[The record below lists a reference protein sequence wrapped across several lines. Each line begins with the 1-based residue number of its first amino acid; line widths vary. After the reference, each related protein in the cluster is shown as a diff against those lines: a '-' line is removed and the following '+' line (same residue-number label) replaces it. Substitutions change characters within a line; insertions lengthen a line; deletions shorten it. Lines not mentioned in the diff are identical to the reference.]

1 MKIGYYCESPIDRAA
16 MAVFTEGILGEPPES
31 INMDLEAHSVPGFFG
46 ALDGV
51 FRGVHYN
58 SDAEG
63 LVVVV
68 DCDNTELHDPAHDMP
83 GQALENCRFCRIRKI
98 IAKAQNQLK
107 TRQNRP
113 ELKVAI
119 GLAVPAIEAW
129 YLVGK
134 NHQVG
139 EAAWTAGLTAN
150 RRPFTGPQLKKL
162 VYGTDRPS
170 LERGTECA
178 LAEARQIIRDTKA
191 IEVAFPAGFGLM
203 AREIRSWRARQPRGS
218 PVTSPSTA

>member
-1 MKIGYYCESPIDRAA
+1 MKIGFYCESPADQAA
-16 MAVFTEGILGEPPES
+16 MAVFAEGIRGQPPEP

-63 LVVVV
+63 LLVVV
-68 DCDNTELHDPAHDMP
+68 DCDDTELHNSVHDTP
-83 GQALENCRFCRIRKI
+83 GGGEGCRFCQARRIITQARK
-98 IAKAQNQLK
+98 QLK
-107 TRQNRP
+107 ARAGRP

-119 GLAVPAIEAW
+119 GLTVPAIEAW

-134 NHQVG
+134 NNQVG
-139 EAAWTAGLTAN
+139 EAAWSAGLAAGKP
-150 RRPFTGPQLKKL
+150 PFARAQLKKL

-170 LERGTECA
+170 LELETECA
-178 LAEARQIIRDTKA
+178 VREARRIIRDIKA
-191 IEVAFPAGFGLM
+191 IETAFPAGFGLM
-203 AREIRSWRARQPRGS
+203 AKEVRTW
-218 PVTSPSTA
+218 TAPAT

>member
-1 MKIGYYCESPIDRAA
+1 MKVGFYTESPADQAA
-16 MAVFTEGILGEPPES
+16 LAIFAEAILGAPPEPIS
-31 INMDLEAHSVPGFFG
+31 MDLQAHSVPAFFS

-68 DCDNTELHDPAHDMP
+68 DADDTEMHDPAHDAS
-83 GQALENCRFCRIRKI
+83 GGGEDRCRFCQVRKI
-98 IAKAQNQLK
+98 IAQARKQLK
-107 TRQNRP
+107 ARP
-113 ELKVAI
+113 GRPPLQVAI

-134 NHQVG
+134 NHEVG
-139 EAAWTAGLTAN
+139 EAAWKVGLADG
-150 RRPFTGPQLKKL
+150 RRLFARPQLKKL

-170 LERGTECA
+170 LQLETACA
-178 LAEARQIIRDTKA
+178 EKEARRIVLNIKA
-191 IEVAFPAGFGLM
+191 IEDAFPIGFGLM
-203 AREIRSWRARQPRGS
+203 TQAIRSW
-218 PVTSPSTA
+218 TA